1 MKRTLFFAAGVVA
14 AVPIVGNALWRRT
27 SAEMERAIGSHN
39 HGDPGTLTAD
49 QLANVPAP
57 VARFFRRTLC
67 DGQRIIRS
75 ARLRQTGEF
84 FLNGAWR
91 PMRARQVF
99 SASPPAFVWDAR
111 ISAAPFMPAYVRDSY
126 MGQRA
131 TMRADMLALYP
142 LVNQCGAPELN
153 AAALLR
159 YLGEAAWFP
168 TRLVAGDG
176 LTWKPMDDERA
187 EATLTDGSTTVS
199 LQFRFDDQGD
209 LIELYSPGRFREVNG
224 AYVSTP
230 WRVRALGQEVF
241 GGMRM
246 MSPAVVEWVLPD
258 GPLPYWR
265 GRIRE
270 ITYEVLKG

>member
-1 MKRTLFFAAGVVA
+1 MKRALFFAAGVIA

-27 SAEMERAIGSHN
+27 SAAMERAIGP
-39 HGDPGTLTAD
+39 DPGGVSGTLNAD
-49 QLANVPAP
+49 QLANVPPP
-57 VARFFRRTLC
+57 VARFFTRTLC
-67 DGQRIIRS
+67 DGQGIIRS

-84 FLNGAWR
+84 FLNGTWR

-111 ISAAPFMPAYVRDSY
+111 ISAAPFMPVYVRDSY
-126 MGQRA
+126 VAHRG
-131 TMRADMLALYP
+131 TMRVEMLAVYP
-142 LVNQCGAPELN
+142 LVNQSAAPELN
-153 AAALLR
+153 AGALLR
-159 YLGEAAWFP
+159 YLAEAVWFP
-168 TRLVAGDG
+168 TRLVPGDG

-199 LQFRFDDQGD
+199 LQFRFDDKGD

-246 MSPAVVEWVLPD
+246 MSPAVVEWLLPD

-270 ITYEVLKG
+270 ITYEY